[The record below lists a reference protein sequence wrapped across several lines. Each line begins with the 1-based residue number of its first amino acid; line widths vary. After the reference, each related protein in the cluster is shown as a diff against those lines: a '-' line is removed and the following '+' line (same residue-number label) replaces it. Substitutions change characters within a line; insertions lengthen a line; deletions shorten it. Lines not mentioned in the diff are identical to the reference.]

1 MKAAVLHGTND
12 LRFEDIEIKPIES
25 DEVKIKVVAAG
36 ICGSDPPRV
45 LKHWKYPVPAIPGH
59 EFAGIVE
66 EIGADV
72 KNVKVGDR
80 VVAIP
85 FVPCNE
91 CEFCKRGL
99 FSLCENHGMLG
110 AKTYGAFAEYAN
122 VKATNVLNIGD
133 MDFEDAA
140 MIEPMAVAMHGVLN
154 IKPQIGDTV
163 AVLGSGT
170 LGQMVTQA
178 LKVAGVGKV
187 IAVDISDNKLKEAG
201 ELGADILINAKN
213 VNVVEKIKELTNGQ
227 GVDISLECAG
237 SKITQEQCLLITK
250 KKGKIGYLGI
260 AYSDIHISEEA
271 FENIF
276 RKELELK
283 GFWNSYSAPFPG
295 QEWTKSIELVNEGKI
310 KLKEM
315 VSHRFALED
324 TYKAFEMIRDRKEE
338 FNKILILPQGV
349 EVNESCCEG

>member
-12 LRFEDIEIKPIES
+12 MRFEDIEIKPCES
-25 DEVKIKVVAAG
+25 DEVKIKVMAAG

-59 EFAGIVE
+59 EFSGVIAEVGK
-66 EIGADV
+66 DV

-85 FVPCNE
+85 FIPCNE
-91 CEFCKRGL
+91 CEYCKRGL
-99 FSLCENHGMLG
+99 FSLCDDHGMLG
-110 AKTYGAFAEYAN
+110 AKSFGAFAEYVN
-122 VKATNVLNIGD
+122 IKATNVLPIGD

-140 MIEPMAVAMHGVLN
+140 MIEPLAVAMHGVLN
-154 IKPQIGDTV
+154 IGVQVGDTV
-163 AVLGSGT
+163 AVMGSGT
-170 LGQMVTQA
+170 MGQLVIQG
-178 LKVAGVGKV
+178 LKIAGAGTI
-187 IAVDISDNKLKEAG
+187 IAVDISDNKLRESK
-201 ELGADILINAKN
+201 ELGADIIINAKDIN
-213 VNVVEKIKELTNGQ
+213 PVEKIKELTGGK
-227 GVDISLECAG
+227 GVDIALECAG
-237 SKITQEQCLLITK
+237 SKINQEQCLLITK
-250 KKGKIGYLGI
+250 KKSKIGFLGI
-260 AYSDIHISEEA
+260 AYSDITLSEEA

-295 QEWTKSIELVNEGKI
+295 QEWTKGINLVNEGKI

-315 VSHRFALED
+315 VSHRFSLED

-349 EVNESCCEG
+349 EK

>member
-12 LRFEDIEIKPIES
+12 LRYEEIQLEPCES
-25 DEVKIKVVAAG
+25 DEVIVKIKAAG

-45 LKHWKYPVPAIPGH
+45 LRNWKYPVPAIPGH
-59 EFAGIVE
+59 EFSGIVE
-66 EIGADV
+66 EVGENV

-80 VVAIP
+80 VVGIP
-85 FVPCNE
+85 FLPCNE

-99 FSLCENHGMLG
+99 FSLCDDHGMLG
-110 AKTYGAFAEYAN
+110 AKSFGAFAEYTKI
-122 VKATNVLNIGD
+122 KATNVLSIGD

-140 MIEPMAVAMHGVLN
+140 MIEPLAVAMHGVLG
-154 IKPQIGDTV
+154 IEPKIGDTV

-187 IAVDISDNKLKEAG
+187 IAIDISENKLKEA
-201 ELGADILINAKN
+201 ESLGADVLINAKE
-213 VNVVEKIKELTNGQ
+213 VNVIDKVMELTDGK

-260 AYSDIHISEEA
+260 AYSDIHLSEEA

-295 QEWTKSIELVNEGKI
+295 QEWTKSIQLVNEGKI
-310 KLKEM
+310 KLKDM
-315 VSHRFALED
+315 VSHRFGLQDA
-324 TYKAFEMIRDRKEE
+324 YKAFEMIRDRKEE
-338 FNKILILPQGV
+338 FNKILIIPQGDDDC
-349 EVNESCCEG
+349 ESCC

>member
-12 LRFEDIEIKPIES
+12 LRYEDIQLEPCES
-25 DEVKIKVVAAG
+25 DEVIVKIKAAG

-45 LKHWKYPVPAIPGH
+45 LRNWKYPVPAIPGH
-59 EFAGIVE
+59 EFSGIIEKVGE
-66 EIGADV
+66 NV

-80 VVAIP
+80 VIGIP
-85 FVPCNE
+85 FLPCNE

-99 FSLCENHGMLG
+99 FSLCDNHGMLG
-110 AKTYGAFAEYAN
+110 AKSFGAFAEYTKI
-122 VKATNVLNIGD
+122 KATNVLHIGE

-140 MIEPMAVAMHGVLN
+140 MIEPLAVAMHGVLG
-154 IKPQIGDTV
+154 IEPKIGDTV

-187 IAVDISDNKLKEAG
+187 IAIDISENKLREIKS
-201 ELGADILINAKN
+201 LGADELINAKE
-213 VNVVEKIKELTNGQ
+213 VNVIDKVMELTDGK
-227 GVDISLECAG
+227 GVDIALECAG

-260 AYSDIHISEEA
+260 AYSDITLSEEA

-295 QEWTKSIELVNEGKI
+295 QEWTKSIQLVNEGKI
-310 KLKEM
+310 KLKDM
-315 VSHRFALED
+315 VSHKFGLKD

-338 FNKILILPQGV
+338 FNKILIIPQGDDDC
-349 EVNESCCEG
+349 ESCC

>member
-12 LRFEDIEIKPIES
+12 LRYEDIQLEPCES
-25 DEVKIKVVAAG
+25 DEVIVKIKAAG

-45 LKHWKYPVPAIPGH
+45 LRNWKYPVPAIPGH
-59 EFAGIVE
+59 EFSGIVE
-66 EIGADV
+66 EVGENV

-80 VVAIP
+80 VVGIP
-85 FVPCNE
+85 FLPCNE

-99 FSLCENHGMLG
+99 FSLCDNHGMLG
-110 AKTYGAFAEYAN
+110 AKSFGAFAEYTK
-122 VKATNVLNIGD
+122 VKATNVLNIGE

-140 MIEPMAVAMHGVLN
+140 MIEPLAVAMHGVLG
-154 IKPQIGDTV
+154 IDPRIGDTV

-187 IAVDISDNKLKEAG
+187 IAIDISENKLKEA
-201 ELGADILINAKN
+201 ESLGADVLINAKE
-213 VNVVEKIKELTNGQ
+213 VNVIDKVMELTDGK
-227 GVDISLECAG
+227 GVDIALECAG

-260 AYSDIHISEEA
+260 AYSDIHLSEEA

-295 QEWTKSIELVNEGKI
+295 QEWTKSIQLVNEGKI
-310 KLKEM
+310 KLKDM
-315 VSHRFALED
+315 VSHRFGLQD
-324 TYKAFEMIRDRKEE
+324 SYKAFEMIRDRKEE
-338 FNKILILPQGV
+338 FNKILIIPQGDDDC
-349 EVNESCCEG
+349 ESCC

>member
-12 LRFEDIEIKPIES
+12 LRYEEIQLEPCES
-25 DEVKIKVVAAG
+25 DEVIVKIKAAG

-45 LKHWKYPVPAIPGH
+45 LRNWKYPVPAIPGH
-59 EFAGIVE
+59 EFSGIVE
-66 EIGADV
+66 EVGENV

-80 VVAIP
+80 VVGIP
-85 FVPCNE
+85 FLPCNE

-99 FSLCENHGMLG
+99 FSLCDDHGMLG
-110 AKTYGAFAEYAN
+110 AKSFGAFAEYTKI
-122 VKATNVLNIGD
+122 KATNVLSIGD

-140 MIEPMAVAMHGVLN
+140 MIEPLAVAMHGVLG
-154 IKPQIGDTV
+154 IEPKIGDTV

-187 IAVDISDNKLKEAG
+187 IAIDISENKLKEA
-201 ELGADILINAKN
+201 ESLGADELINAKE
-213 VNVVEKIKELTNGQ
+213 VNVIDKVMELTDGK

-260 AYSDIHISEEA
+260 AYSDIHLSEEA

-295 QEWTKSIELVNEGKI
+295 QEWTKSIQLVNEGKI
-310 KLKEM
+310 KLKDM
-315 VSHRFALED
+315 VSHRFGLQDA
-324 TYKAFEMIRDRKEE
+324 YKAFEMIRDRKEE
-338 FNKILILPQGV
+338 FNKILIIPQGDDDC
-349 EVNESCCEG
+349 ESCC

>member
-12 LRFEDIEIKPIES
+12 LRYEDIQLDPCES
-25 DEVKIKVVAAG
+25 DEVIVKIKAAG

-45 LKHWKYPVPAIPGH
+45 LRNWKYPVPAIPGH
-59 EFAGIVE
+59 EFSGIVE
-66 EIGADV
+66 EVGANV
-72 KNVKVGDR
+72 KNFKVGDR
-80 VVAIP
+80 VVGIP
-85 FVPCNE
+85 FLPCNE

-99 FSLCENHGMLG
+99 FSLCDNHGMLG
-110 AKTYGAFAEYAN
+110 AKSFGAFAEYTK
-122 VKATNVLNIGD
+122 VKATNILNIGE

-140 MIEPMAVAMHGVLN
+140 MIEPLAVAMHGVLG
-154 IKPQIGDTV
+154 IDPRIGDTV

-187 IAVDISDNKLKEAG
+187 IAIDISENKLREA
-201 ELGADILINAKN
+201 ESLGADVLINAKE
-213 VNVVEKIKELTNGQ
+213 VNVIDKVMELTEGK
-227 GVDISLECAG
+227 GVDIALECAG
-237 SKITQEQCLLITK
+237 SKVTQEQCLLITK

-295 QEWTKSIELVNEGKI
+295 QEWTKSIQLVNEGKI
-310 KLKEM
+310 KLKDM
-315 VSHRFALED
+315 VSHRFGLQDA
-324 TYKAFEMIRDRKEE
+324 YKAFEMIRDRKEE
-338 FNKILILPQGV
+338 FNKILIIPQGD
-349 EVNESCCEG
+349 EVCESCC